1 MIPKII
7 WQTYEL
13 EHKNLPKKAKN
24 FSSSWQHLN
33 PDWDYVYVSEKNR
46 LNFVKE
52 YFGEEWYTIYKSYK
66 INVMRAD
73 LWRYMCLYIKGGL
86 YSDLDIVCKKPI
98 ESWLNLDTGFMFSE
112 EPNNPGYTQMIFA
125 SEPKNVFLKN
135 ILDAIKEQYYKKN
148 IYSNLIDAES
158 KEVGYIVFTNSILK
172 TINSGEKN
180 FIAFLGKDAE
190 QIHYNCI
197 KHYRAG
203 NTEVFGKKYKQ
214 WQKEM
219 EQYV

>member
-13 EHKNLPKKAKN
+13 EYKDIPQKAKD
-24 FSSSWQHLN
+24 FSSSWQSLN
-33 PDWDYVYVSEKNR
+33 PSWDYKYVSEKNR
-46 LNFVKE
+46 SSFVKE
-52 YFGEEWYTIYKSYK
+52 YFEEEWYTIYKSYK

-86 YSDLDIVCKKPI
+86 YSDLDIICKKPI

-135 ILDAIKEQYYKKN
+135 ILDDIKEQYYKKN
-148 IYSNLIDAES
+148 MYSNLIDAES

-172 TINSGEKN
+172 TISLGEKN
-180 FIAFLGKDAE
+180 FTAFLKDDAKK
-190 QIHYNCI
+190 IHYNST

-203 NTEVFGKKYKQ
+203 NNNIFGDTYVS
-214 WQKEM
+214 WQKES
-219 EQYV
+219 YGK